1 MITKKCNIASKWL
14 AKRCS
19 AEISPCGPWDSY
31 TNKEIFDVNDDDVGH
46 EKDNLLIVFFKHPSF
61 EMCEIFCSLWCCQLE
76 NFLRLFLSIYQLKAK
91 HQIKTIKKFP
101 NFIQCQQSSIYVLGQ
116 RMQSRSSSTLKV
128 FFINSK
134 QFLLDKLIFLSRVQ
148 KSVSWPSLSWPARYF

>member
-1 MITKKCNIASKWL
+1 MKKTTNWLFFSKNTPFAS
-14 AKRCS
+14 
-19 AEISPCGPWDSY
+19 
-31 TNKEIFDVNDDDVGH
+31 
-46 EKDNLLIVFFKHPSF
+46 FK
-61 EMCEIFCSLWCCQLE
+61 MCEIFCSLWCCQLE

-134 QFLLDKLIFLSRVQ
+134 QFLLDKLIFLSWVQ
-148 KSVSWPSLSWPARYF
+148 KSVSWPSLSWPLDIFNDIFEFLTDSRHFICTCISFNQLAK

>member
-1 MITKKCNIASKWL
+1 MASIAMFRMVFS
-14 AKRCS
+14 S
-19 AEISPCGPWDSY
+19 SISFYFWG
-31 TNKEIFDVNDDDVGH
+31 VDVGH
-46 EKDNLLIVFFKHPSF
+46 EKDNLLIVFSKNTPFASFK
-61 EMCEIFCSLWCCQLE
+61 MCEIFCSLWCCQLE

-101 NFIQCQQSSIYVLGQ
+101 NFIQCQQSSIHVLGQ

-134 QFLLDKLIFLSRVQ
+134 QFLLDKLIFLSWVQ

>member
-1 MITKKCNIASKWL
+1 MASIAMFRSVFSSSISFIFLRSWCWSWKRQPIDCFFSKNTPF
-14 AKRCS
+14 AS
-19 AEISPCGPWDSY
+19 
-31 TNKEIFDVNDDDVGH
+31 
-46 EKDNLLIVFFKHPSF
+46 FK
-61 EMCEIFCSLWCCQLE
+61 MCEIFCSLWCCQLE

-134 QFLLDKLIFLSRVQ
+134 QFLLDKLIFLSWVQ

>member
-1 MITKKCNIASKWL
+1 MKKTTNWLFFSKNTPFAS
-14 AKRCS
+14 
-19 AEISPCGPWDSY
+19 
-31 TNKEIFDVNDDDVGH
+31 
-46 EKDNLLIVFFKHPSF
+46 FK
-61 EMCEIFCSLWCCQLE
+61 MCEIFCSLWCCQLE

-134 QFLLDKLIFLSRVQ
+134 QFLLDKLIFLSWVQ
-148 KSVSWPSLSWPARYF
+148 KSVSWPSLSWPLDIFNDIFEFLKDARHFICTYISFDQLAK

>member
-1 MITKKCNIASKWL
+1 MKKTTNWLFFSKNTPFAS
-14 AKRCS
+14 
-19 AEISPCGPWDSY
+19 
-31 TNKEIFDVNDDDVGH
+31 
-46 EKDNLLIVFFKHPSF
+46 FK
-61 EMCEIFCSLWCCQLE
+61 MCEIFCSLWCCQLE

-134 QFLLDKLIFLSRVQ
+134 QLLLDKLIFYHEFKRASVGHLYHGPLDIFNDIFEFLTDSRHFICTCISFNQ
-148 KSVSWPSLSWPARYF
+148 LAK